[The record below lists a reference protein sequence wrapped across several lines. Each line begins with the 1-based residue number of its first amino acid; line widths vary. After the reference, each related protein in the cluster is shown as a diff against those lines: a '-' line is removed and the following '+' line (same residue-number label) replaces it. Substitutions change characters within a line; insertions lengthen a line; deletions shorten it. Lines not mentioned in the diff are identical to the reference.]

1 MNYNGN
7 FRKSIVIGRVI
18 GDGACNFD
26 IVDITIAPNWQEKKL
41 GRVVMEHIEGYLNS
55 VVLEGFFN
63 LLVSLLF
70 ILILVKQSPNE

>member
-1 MNYNGN
+1 
-7 FRKSIVIGRVI
+7 
-18 GDGACNFD
+18 
-26 IVDITIAPNWQEKKL
+26 
-41 GRVVMEHIEGYLNS
+41 MEHIEGYLNS